1 MKKHYFSL
9 LFLFFFSVA
18 SAQIVN
24 IPDANFK
31 AKLLSASSSNQVASI
46 QIPSING
53 TVTSFNSIDTNSD
66 GEIQVSEAILIK
78 YLDVSDTSIVNL
90 EGVLSFTN
98 LYVLNCTNN
107 LISNLNVAGLN
118 NLQSLLCGYNLIS
131 NINVDSLINL
141 KEIHCFNNL
150 LFNLNLNG
158 LINLQYLAF
167 QNNQLSSLNL
177 SGLINLQYLAF
188 QNNQMTSLNLN
199 GLTNLQNLNCSS
211 NQLTSLNVSGLTNL
225 QQLQCD
231 YNQLTSLNVDG
242 LTNLQQ
248 LDCNGNQLTSLNVS
262 GLTNLQYLFCNS
274 NQLTNLNFVGLTNL
288 QQLDCS
294 NNQLLSINVSGL
306 SNLQFF
312 GCSNNQLASLDLQG
326 LTNLEYIECYENNL
340 SSINAQGLTSLLE
353 IESSNNQL
361 TSLNLQ
367 GSINLIRLVCD
378 HSLFTTL
385 DLQGLI
391 NLQYLNCSY
400 NQLTSLNIKNGA
412 NFNELYFNGN
422 PNIQFICVDEQEL
435 DDVQSLLLLYGITT
449 CQVNSYCSF
458 TPGGTFY
465 TINGINKID
474 TDNNG
479 CDASDGFY
487 SNLKYSI
494 TDGVNSGSL
503 ISNASGNYSIPV
515 QAGTH
520 TITPQLEN
528 PSYFTISP
536 TNATV
541 TFPATASPFTQD
553 FCIVPNGVRHDL
565 EVVIIPLAPA
575 RPGFNA
581 TYKIKY
587 KNKGTVSENATLV
600 FDFNDDVLDYVSST
614 LAPTSTGIGLLSWN
628 IGTIIPF
635 QSGEFVVTLN
645 VNSPMETPAVNAGD
659 ILSYTATING
669 LNTDETQL
677 DNTFPLRQIVVNSYD
692 PNDKTCLEGATINPT
707 MIGDYVHYQIRFEN
721 TGTFPAQNVVVK
733 DMIDTT
739 KFDIST
745 LQITDTSHSCV
756 TRVTNPNKVE
766 FIFENINLPFDDATN
781 DGYVVFKIKTK
792 PTLTVGSTISNSANI
807 YFDYNFPIVT
817 NTSTSTF
824 QALSNNTFN
833 LDNYISLSPN
843 PAKDILN
850 INVQDEV
857 NIKSIAIYN
866 MLGQLVQIT
875 TSSINSINISDLKA
889 GNYVIKL
896 YIEKGE
902 ISRKFIKE

>member
-31 AKLLSASSSNQVASI
+31 AKLLSASSSNQVASTET
-46 QIPSING
+46 PNVDWAVN
-53 TVTSFNSIDTNSD
+53 TFTSIDTNND
-66 GEIQVSEAILIK
+66 GEIQISEASVIK
-78 YLDVSDTSIVNL
+78 YLNLNDSSITDLDGISSFANL
-90 EGVLSFTN
+90 I
-98 LYVLNCTNN
+98 YLNCSQN
-107 LISNLNVAGLN
+107 
-118 NLQSLLCGYNLIS
+118 QLLS
-131 NINVDSLINL
+131 
-141 KEIHCFNNL
+141 
-150 LFNLNLNG
+150 LNLND
-158 LINLQYLAF
+158 LTNLQFLSCN
-167 QNNQLSSLNL
+167 NNQISSLNV
-177 SGLINLQYLAF
+177 SGLINLRFLSCSAIYDLS
-188 QNNQMTSLNLN
+188 SLNVN
-199 GLTNLQNLNCSS
+199 GLTNLKFLGCDSCQLTSLDVQGLINLEALYCSD
-211 NQLTSLNVSGLTNL
+211 NQLTSLN
-225 QQLQCD
+225 
-231 YNQLTSLNVDG
+231 
-242 LTNLQQ
+242 
-248 LDCNGNQLTSLNVS
+248 
-262 GLTNLQYLFCNS
+262 
-274 NQLTNLNFVGLTNL
+274 
-288 QQLDCS
+288 
-294 NNQLLSINVSGL
+294 
-306 SNLQFF
+306 
-312 GCSNNQLASLDLQG
+312 LQG
-326 LTNLEYIECYENNL
+326 LANLNRLNCMLNNL
-340 SSINAQGLTSLLE
+340 SSLNVQGLTSLIELE
-353 IESSNNQL
+353 CPNNQL

-367 GSINLIRLVCD
+367 GLTSLNRLVCYD
-378 HSLFTTL
+378 NQLTSL

-391 NLQYLNCSY
+391 NLQNIFCDD
-400 NQLTSLNIKNGA
+400 NQLTSLNIKNGIG
-412 NFNELYFNGN
+412 FNNLFFNNN
-422 PNIQFICVDEQEL
+422 PNLQYICADESEIDL
-435 DDVQSLLLLYGITT
+435 VQSMILSYGYTN

-458 TPGGTFY
+458 TPGGTYY
-465 TINGINKID
+465 TIQGNNKFD
-474 TDNNG
+474 GNSNG

-487 SNLKYSI
+487 RNLKYTI
-494 TDGVNSGSL
+494 TDGTISGSL

-515 QAGTH
+515 SAGTH
-520 TITPQLEN
+520 TITPQFEN
-528 PSYFTISP
+528 PTYFTSSP
-536 TNATV
+536 TSTTV
-541 TFPATASPFTQD
+541 GFPATVSPFIQD
-553 FCIVPNGVRHDL
+553 FCIVPNGVHHDL
-565 EVVIIPLAPA
+565 EVVIIPLVPA
-575 RPGFNA
+575 RPGFDA

-614 LAPTSTGIGLLSWN
+614 LAPTSAGTGLLSWN

-792 PTLTVGSTISNSANI
+792 PTLAVGSTISNLANI

-817 NTSTSTF
+817 NTATSTF
-824 QALSNNTFN
+824 QALANNTFN
-833 LDNYISLSPN
+833 FENYVSLSPN

-850 INVQDEV
+850 INVQDKV

-866 MLGQLVQIT
+866 MLGQLVQIIT
-875 TSSINSINISDLKA
+875 NPSNSINVSDLKA

-902 ISRKFIKE
+902 ISGKFIKE